1 MVSVEV
7 LMLNYR
13 LMEKKRKRIQSND
26 HPESALVSGS
36 AEQKIKMVSDQQQRD
51 KELNYLNKP
60 HMLFK

>member
-1 MVSVEV
+1 
-7 LMLNYR
+7 
-13 LMEKKRKRIQSND
+13 MEKKRKRIQSND
-26 HPESALVSGS
+26 HTESALVSGS